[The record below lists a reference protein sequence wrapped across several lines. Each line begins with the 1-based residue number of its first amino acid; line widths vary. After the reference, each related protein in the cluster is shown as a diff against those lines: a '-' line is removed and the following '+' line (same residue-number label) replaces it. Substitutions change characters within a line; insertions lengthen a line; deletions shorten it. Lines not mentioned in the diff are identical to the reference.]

1 MPGRSSAILV
11 KARMILDGELDDFL
25 LIGKIEANLG
35 ALYAYYGEWEISA
48 ETITKAIS
56 FYSKTGNL
64 YWLSFA
70 QSMFAFV
77 LMQLGEYERASQVVL
92 KSLSVATTHN
102 YVIAR
107 SNALMALSELKALFV
122 KPKALSL
129 KVSPY
134 LIRATTKHGK
144 PRRF

>member
-25 LIGKIEANLG
+25 LIGKIKANLG

-92 KSLSVATTHN
+92 KSGCV
-102 YVIAR
+102 
-107 SNALMALSELKALFV
+107 
-122 KPKALSL
+122 P
-129 KVSPY
+129 PD
-134 LIRATTKHGK
+134 
-144 PRRF
+144 